1 MAYLLLVAFARRLC
15 HRVYT
20 RWHKL
25 CIQDQF
31 MECLYCQRAE
41 IIAQANVARRE
52 LRETGARGW
61 EECVKH
67 CDGGMERKTG
77 RAGGKAKSLREI
89 GKELYRRTG
98 Y

>member
-31 MECLYCQRAE
+31 IECVYCQRTE
-41 IIAQANVARRE
+41 LTAQAKVARRE
-52 LRETGARGW
+52 LRETGCRGW
-61 EECVKH
+61 TECEKAD
-67 CDGGMERKTG
+67 DGGMAREAG
-77 RAGGKAKSLREI
+77 RSGGQGE
-89 GKELYRRTG
+89 
-98 Y
+98 